1 MVDLLIQA
9 LNILDSASFP
19 VSRHV
24 KIWTKLQEFYSYH
37 IPFFFKMYPVD
48 KPFSKILLVY
58 GTFSFF
64 VVNWKIKTYA
74 KTHTQIHLDAL
85 IYSLCPYM
93 INSLQNWFL
102 FLRLFVINES
112 QIKKKKNHW
121 YYCLKQ
127 KWPKKKSWPNC

>member
-1 MVDLLIQA
+1 
-9 LNILDSASFP
+9 
-19 VSRHV
+19 
-24 KIWTKLQEFYSYH
+24 
-37 IPFFFKMYPVD
+37 MYPVD

-112 QIKKKKNHW
+112 QIKKKKITGITVSS
-121 YYCLKQ
+121 KSDQ
-127 KWPKKKSWPNC
+127 KKKVGPTVKSW